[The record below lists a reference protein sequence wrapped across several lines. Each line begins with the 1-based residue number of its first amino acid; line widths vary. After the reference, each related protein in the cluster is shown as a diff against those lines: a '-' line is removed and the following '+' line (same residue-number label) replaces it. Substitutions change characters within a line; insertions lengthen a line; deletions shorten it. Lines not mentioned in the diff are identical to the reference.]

1 MLNPDGHNSNFNLS
15 VPINTVLT
23 TISLVTSLKYI
34 FCFSTFTSKSS
45 IHTLGKVLNGTS
57 SYLLNNDI
65 PEAYKEGRFELWI
78 RFEGEDSFKACDG
91 HTYTFDRT
99 GEGVY
104 YLDFF
109 MSGFDAS
116 STPEYKVTAI
126 ADFEITE

>member
-1 MLNPDGHNSNFNLS
+1 MNGCKQYLGTKKGEKVKLIDNPANLAAQNINSQKGKEIDFLS
-15 VPINTVLT
+15 YCKL
-23 TISLVTSLKYI
+23 
-34 FCFSTFTSKSS
+34 
-45 IHTLGKVLNGTS
+45 
-57 SYLLNNDI
+57 